1 MIPIQPIHVWESGSV
16 KRALDDVESAAWFL
30 LEKWPQP
37 HVGTDVHRAARAS
50 ALKVLTGKGS
60 PSVFRAAMVTAAKE
74 ADIYADP
81 PAEPE
86 KLLPGHI
93 AGPWRYSGKKRRR
106 R

>member
-1 MIPIQPIHVWESGSV
+1 MIPMQPVHVWESASTL
-16 KRALDDVESAAWFL
+16 RALSDVESAARFL
-30 LEKWPQP
+30 LERWPASYA
-37 HVGTDVHRAARAS
+37 GTKLHRAARAS
-50 ALKVLTGKGS
+50 ALNVLTGKGS
-60 PSVFRAAMVTAAKE
+60 TAVFRAAMVTAAKE

-93 AGPWRYSGKKRRR
+93 AEPWRYGKKRRR